1 MPVQKR
7 LWPLVLAYAVM
18 AFAFVA
24 LPHLLLPA
32 VAPSWAEFVR
42 IGLTAVWAALAVTVV
57 RRAPLQGLQ
66 EVRQSPPERRSVVN
80 LGLQVLLGVL
90 VVAAFVVTADIWHVS
105 LTGLAL
111 GGAVTGV
118 VIGLAAQSMLG
129 NVIAGAMLLSLRP
142 MHVGEWVSLR
152 SWMSGGI
159 DASGR
164 VEEIN
169 FFYTVLREAGLR
181 RVVPNSAV
189 AVATIVADELQSSYT
204 QTLTL
209 PISLAPAEAAEIL
222 APLRRRE
229 VAEVREDAY
238 VLRIEWDGDR
248 SSRSERLEHLLEH
261 MSGGRSG
268 STSEPGG

>member
-7 LWPLVLAYAVM
+7 LWPLVLAYAIA
-18 AFAFVA
+18 AFAVVS
-24 LPHLLLPA
+24 LPHLVLPA
-32 VAPSWAEFVR
+32 VAPAWSELVR
-42 IGLTAVWAALAVTVV
+42 VALTAVWALAAATMV
-57 RRAPLQGLQ
+57 RRARQHGLQ

-80 LGLQVLLGVL
+80 LGLQILLGVL
-90 VVAAFVVTADIWHVS
+90 ALAAFVVVADIWHVS

-129 NVIAGAMLLSLRP
+129 NAIAGTMLLSLRP

-159 DASGR
+159 DATGR

-189 AVATIVADELQSSYT
+189 AVSTIVADETQSSYT

-209 PISLAPAEAAEIL
+209 PFTVSPAEVAEIL

-248 SSRSERLEHLLEH
+248 SSRSGRLERLLGR
-261 MSGGRSG
+261 MAAGSGAKA
-268 STSEPGG
+268 EE